1 MTHRKGAHIMQWVWQ
16 VSIFTLLAS
25 PARSLLHRQ
34 TVHSL
39 HQNALIRKGSQPPTP
54 SSEDVREQKDLT
66 QAYSVKAILCF
77 TRKETD
83 SPMLT
88 RAQNSAVLRAV
99 PDLRRLALRLSIWC
113 CPQLHHIKWEAI
125 SLHCLYSIP
134 PTTELGQ
141 AKSSTGA
148 IFSHCF
154 IHCRHS
160 FWFLF
165 SMWLFNTAF

>member
-1 MTHRKGAHIMQWVWQ
+1 MTHRKGLTSCNEFDKSQF
-16 VSIFTLLAS
+16 SLNGS

-34 TVHSL
+34 TVHSLHSL

-54 SSEDVREQKDLT
+54 SSEDLREQKDLI
-66 QAYSVKAILCF
+66 QAYSVKVVLCF

-99 PDLRRLALRLSIWC
+99 PDLRRLALHLSIWC

-125 SLHCLYSIP
+125 SLHCLYS
-134 PTTELGQ
+134 TSHHWAWSGKALC
-141 AKSSTGA
+141 SSH
-148 IFSHCF
+148 FF
-154 IHCRHS
+154 PLLHS
-160 FWFLF
+160 L
-165 SMWLFNTAF
+165 